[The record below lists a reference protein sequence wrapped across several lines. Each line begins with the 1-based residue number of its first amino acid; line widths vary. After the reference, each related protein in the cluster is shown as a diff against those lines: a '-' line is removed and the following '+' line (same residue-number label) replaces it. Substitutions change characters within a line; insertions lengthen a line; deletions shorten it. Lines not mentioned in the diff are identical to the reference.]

1 MAVCCKIIPKI
12 IKIDKYL
19 HKYLTNICGRVFV
32 DQCTLCMMIM
42 ASIFLSGLGWVG
54 LGWITENGPT
64 SMSEWRFE
72 NKIAIF
78 DQLMATT
85 QCSLRSVSCAALN
98 QVPRSRVWFCY
109 APADEGQTSVYV
121 YLTWRPYLIPLT
133 MIYRC
138 STTQSA
144 MERQFVLRGSAMQ
157 LFSWYL
163 FFELYVGLYCSDTS
177 STVFI
182 ELFSCLRKQSLYVL
196 GWQGRLDTLE
206 LTSPKFLTW
215 FNDEDITDAFP
226 RL

>member
-1 MAVCCKIIPKI
+1 MVPANVLAGTEFFKQFDDEEIYRRSHPEPILI
-12 IKIDKYL
+12 
-19 HKYLTNICGRVFV
+19 NIR
-32 DQCTLCMMIM
+32 T
-42 ASIFLSGLGWVG
+42 
-54 LGWITENGPT
+54 TGPGPQPFFARQ
-64 SMSEWRFE
+64 WRFE